1 MNKFSLAITFI
12 AALCLLNQTAKAQTD
27 STHYDLGRIRLNKQF
42 TQAITVKGA
51 DLERSPFTNLADAL
65 NVWFYGINTNAS
77 STVYVIDGVM
87 VNDVNAYSIYDIEEA
102 SLIQD
107 AVVQLNGAFQHTQL
121 VSITTRRHL
130 AEKSGITAA
139 AQANIVKKSYKTAD
153 NSSDNASSA
162 TGIYQ
167 QYYLSAFKN
176 TQTSHMGIS
185 ANYQHDVIPGIRYNS
200 TGTQSTSSNGDPKF
214 GLGKFYAYADH
225 TLFTGTVAGVKLNYA
240 TQKGD
245 GAGYTVTSGN
255 VQQYL
260 YDAKQNLFNAEAYV
274 DSKIAGGFTNY
285 LSFTY
290 SNSVLDNNSYVN
302 INISGTNEHIISAYH
317 NNSRQYYLKDN
328 LGYKVTLG
336 QFTIQPSVNFTYRRP
351 VSVDSAKA
359 FISDGGGAYN
369 QTSQQKASQLT
380 LTPSVD
386 VTYKNIF
393 NIQGGF
399 TQLLSTK
406 ISYISPAAES
416 KNKALPFVTGSVNSA
431 NLFSGF
437 TVNIYGSYSKSTTTI
452 DGITQLGNISG
463 YNTNTNLYPQP
474 FIAPYNVLSDKTYNA
489 FSYGVKLAL
498 PNDKL
503 TLGYRYEKRDF
514 DIPVLYY
521 DTYGNTYYNN
531 TGLKYNSH
539 RVELAA
545 KLIQTDNIRWTG
557 NLNAS
562 HMKADYAPINGLMG
576 IYQDS
581 NNLWTGGWANRVD
594 YNKLF
599 AGADLLYMFRAT
611 KPSDSIYAQ
620 EHNKAFSLQNVFV
633 GYTFNTLG
641 LKNMQVYIN
650 ARNIAH
656 PVNSPIT
663 DDRYFFGAG
672 IKATL

>member
-1 MNKFSLAITFI
+1 MNKFLLAITSI

-65 NVWFYGINTNAS
+65 NVWFYGVNTNAN

-121 VSITTRRHL
+121 VSITTRKHL

-139 AQANIVKKSYKTAD
+139 AQANLVKISYKTA
-153 NSSDNASSA
+153 NSSDNSHSS

-185 ANYQHDVIPGIRYNS
+185 ANYQHDVVPGIRYNS
-200 TGTQSTSSNGDPKF
+200 APGQSTSSSGDPKF

-225 TLFTGTVAGVKLNYA
+225 ILFTGTVAGVKLNYA

-245 GAGYTVTSGN
+245 GAGYIANSNG

-260 YDAKQNLFNAEAYV
+260 YAAKQNLFNAEAYV

-290 SNSVLDNNSYVN
+290 SNSALDNNSDVS
-302 INISGTNEHIISAYH
+302 INISGTDSRIISAYH
-317 NNSRQYYLKDN
+317 NNNRQYYLKDN
-328 LGYKVTLG
+328 LGYKATLG
-336 QFTIQPSVNFTYRRP
+336 QFTIQPSVNLTYRRP

-359 FISDGGGAYN
+359 FISNGGGAYS

-406 ISYISPAAES
+406 ISFTNPTIKS
-416 KNKALPFVTGSVNSA
+416 KDKALPFVTGGVNSA
-431 NLFSGF
+431 NLFNGF
-437 TVNIYGSYSKSTTTI
+437 TVSAYGSYSRSTTTI
-452 DGITQLGNISG
+452 DGVTQLISTLRG
-463 YNTNTNLYPQP
+463 DNANTNLYPQP
-474 FIAPYNVLSDKTYNA
+474 FITPYNVLSDKTYNS

-498 PNDKL
+498 PNDKV
-503 TLGYRYEKRDF
+503 TLSYRYEKRDF
-514 DIPVLYY
+514 EIPVLYY
-521 DTYGNTYYNN
+521 DSYGNTYYTN

-539 RVELAA
+539 RIELAA
-545 KLIQTDNIRWTG
+545 KLIKTDKIRWTG

-562 HMKADYAPINGLMG
+562 HMKADYAPINGVQG

-594 YNKLF
+594 YNKFF
-599 AGADLLYMFRAT
+599 AGADLLYMFGAIT
-611 KPSDSIYAQ
+611 PSGTSYAG

-641 LKNMQVYIN
+641 LKNMQAYVN
-650 ARNIAH
+650 ARNLAH
-656 PVNSPIT
+656 TVNSSIT

-672 IKATL
+672 IKAAF